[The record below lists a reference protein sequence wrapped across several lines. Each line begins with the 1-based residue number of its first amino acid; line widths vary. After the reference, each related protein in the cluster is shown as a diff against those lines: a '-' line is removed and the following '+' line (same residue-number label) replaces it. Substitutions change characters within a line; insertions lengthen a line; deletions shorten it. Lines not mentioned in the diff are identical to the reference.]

1 MQGLQ
6 KKTVFRSRKYLD
18 WVKSLPSAISGAPA
32 DDPHHIHGHNQ
43 GGVGKTA
50 SDMFAFPLT
59 RNEHT
64 DLHQVGWKQWELR
77 WGSQWEYVAR
87 TLKLAIDEGVLSY
100 DLVENEIDMLVINS
114 DTRAFF
120 RERFKFKY

>member
-1 MQGLQ
+1 MRDLT
-6 KKTVFRSRKYLD
+6 KKTVYKSRKYLD
-18 WVKSLPSAISGAPA
+18 WVKSLPSAISGMPA

-43 GGVGKTA
+43 GGTGLTA
-50 SDMFAFPLT
+50 SDMFSFPLS
-59 RNEHT
+59 RKEHSE
-64 DLHQVGWKQWELR
+64 LHQEGWKQWELR

-87 TLKLAIDEGVLSY
+87 TLELAIKQGVLSY

-120 RERFKFKY
+120 RERFNFKF